1 LWRSE
6 LDVIHLKLSEEV
18 ASKNNKMLMSGN
30 LLNVPLFTGAEKV
43 KYKRKESS
51 GARDSGS
58 IFNCS
63 LRLDLL
69 QIFINTLLKNRTR
82 RRDRIIYYLHSRPAL
97 KRVQRGLLPPSCN
110 CGGGSKYLLSQDR
123 VFGFVFRSMTKTEPS
138 GAARGV
144 QIFNL

>member
-1 LWRSE
+1 
-6 LDVIHLKLSEEV
+6 LSEEV

-97 KRVQRGLLPPSCN
+97 KKS
-110 CGGGSKYLLSQDR
+110 
-123 VFGFVFRSMTKTEPS
+123 
-138 GAARGV
+138 AARVVGTVV
-144 QIFNL
+144 QLRGRLEVLIIRRKSVWLCFRFSNDQN